1 MNSITV
7 KSKKKKFILFSLNKG
22 FKKKL
27 LTKNVNKM
35 TYREAIDYLYKQLPM
50 YQRIGAAAYKNNL
63 DNTLALDKIF
73 DHPHKRFRAIHV
85 AGTNGKGSVSHMLA
99 SVLQSAGYKV
109 GLYTSPHLKDFRER
123 IKINGE
129 LIREEAVCN
138 FIERFE
144 ILNANAEIKP
154 SFFELTVLM
163 AFNYF
168 ANENIDIAVVEVGLG
183 GRLDS
188 TNIISPVLSVITN
201 ISLDHTNLLGNSLEA
216 IAREKAGIIKSDTPV
231 VIGEYQ
237 SETAPVFSKIA
248 EILNAPIIFAD
259 NEFLAL
265 ASKNGAITI
274 TNECGIVFNNLQ
286 PDLTGSYQQKNILTT
301 AVSIL
306 ELRKAGI
313 TISDQDVFDGIKLA
327 AQQTGL
333 MGRWQ
338 TLQTNPLVICDTAHN
353 EAGINWVTK
362 QIEQQTFE
370 KLHIVFG
377 TVNDKAIDNILALL
391 PKKAKYYFTQA
402 GIDRALDAKILQQ
415 KANKKGLFGEAY
427 NTVNEAYAEAM
438 KTATINDFI
447 FIGGSTFV
455 VAEVV

>member
-1 MNSITV
+1 
-7 KSKKKKFILFSLNKG
+7 
-22 FKKKL
+22 
-27 LTKNVNKM
+27 M
-35 TYREAIDYLYKQLPM
+35 TYREAINYLYKQLPM

-63 DNTLALDKIF
+63 DNTLALDKMF
-73 DHPHKRFRAIHV
+73 GHPHKRFLTVHI

-129 LIREEAVCN
+129 VISEEAVCE
-138 FIERFE
+138 FIERYKN
-144 ILNANAEIKP
+144 LNSTAEIKP

-163 AFNYF
+163 AFDYF
-168 ANENIDIAVVEVGLG
+168 ANKNIDIAIVEVGLG

-216 IAREKAGIIKSDTPV
+216 IAGEKAGIIKQGTPV
-231 VIGEYQ
+231 VIGEFQ
-237 SETAPVFSKIA
+237 NETAPVFSKKA
-248 EILNAPIIFAD
+248 EMLNSKIIFAD
-259 NEFLAL
+259 NDFLAIG
-265 ASKNGAITI
+265 SDNETITI
-274 TNECGIVFNNLQ
+274 TNECGIVFNNLK
-286 PDLTGSYQQKNILTT
+286 PDLTGAYQQKNILTT

-313 TISDQDVFDGIKLA
+313 TISDQQVYEGIKKA
-327 AQQTGL
+327 AKQTGL

-338 TLQTNPLVICDTAHN
+338 TLQTKPLVICDTAHN

-362 QIEQQTFE
+362 QIRQQNFE

-377 TVNDKAIDNILALL
+377 TVNDKAIDDILELL
-391 PKKAKYYFTQA
+391 PKNAKYYFTQA
-402 GIDRALDAKILQQ
+402 GIDRALDAIILQQ
-415 KANKKGLFGEAY
+415 KANKKGLSGEAF
-427 NTVNEAYAEAM
+427 NTVSEAFAEAK
-438 KTATINDFI
+438 KTATVNDFI